1 MSKVMHLIKTIK
13 ISEPAQRALKSIGI
27 ETLEQLAQYTEKEL
41 LALHGFG
48 PKALGILKKSLEEIG
63 LMFKTDGNN

>member
-1 MSKVMHLIKTIK
+1 MYLIKTIK
-13 ISEPAQRALKSIGI
+13 ISAPAHRALEAVGI

-41 LALHGFG
+41 LDLHGFG

-63 LMFKTDGNN
+63 LLFKNEAII